1 MWVKQTKIWILTFNI
16 DPFGSTG
23 GAEKEKKNAR
33 EVGRRKEDVSS
44 SQSRKKR

>member
-23 GAEKEKKNAR
+23 GAEEKKNAR

-44 SQSRKKR
+44 SQSRKKC